1 MKIIN
6 WFFVILAIAGLISV
20 RILEDK
26 IFYDPFLDYFQDA
39 NTSQVFPKFIW
50 AKLVL
55 NYVFRFT
62 ANSFF
67 SLLIVHFLFQN
78 KNWTVQALVL
88 LVMVFVITFPVYL
101 FCIDNRFEIG
111 YLFSFYMRRFVI
123 QPIVLLLIIPL
134 FYFRKYQ
141 Q

>member
-1 MKIIN
+1 MKIIK

-20 RILEDK
+20 RILENK

-39 NTSQVFPKFIW
+39 NTGQVFPNFVW

-88 LVMVFVITFPVYL
+88 LVMVFAITFPVYL
-101 FCIDNRFEIG
+101 FCIGNRFEIG

>member
-1 MKIIN
+1 MKIIK

-39 NTSQVFPKFIW
+39 NTSQVFPNFVW
-50 AKLVL
+50 VKLIL

-88 LVMVFVITFPVYL
+88 LVMVFAITFPVYL
-101 FCIDNRFEIG
+101 FCIGNRFEIG